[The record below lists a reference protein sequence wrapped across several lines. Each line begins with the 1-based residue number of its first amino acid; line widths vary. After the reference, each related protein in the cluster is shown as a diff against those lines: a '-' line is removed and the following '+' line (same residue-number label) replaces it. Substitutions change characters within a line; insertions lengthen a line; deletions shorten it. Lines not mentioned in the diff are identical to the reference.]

1 MDLRLT
7 DMVMDMVDNTVTRGN
22 ASLLILGAVG
32 GFIAYRLGKR
42 TGNWIYDRHIHH
54 RRKHWLQ

>member
-1 MDLRLT
+1 MDLRLG
-7 DMVMDMVDNTVTRGN
+7 DIALDVVESAVTRTN

-32 GFIAYRLGKR
+32 GLIAYRLGRR

-54 RRKHWLQ
+54 RRKHWSQ